1 MTAPTPR
8 QFDQAVALSLS
19 RIRGRLA
26 ELPEL
31 YAVAYEASGWKV
43 VRDSAGKISRGS
55 VSDPTAEIV
64 GDPRDP
70 QRPGRQRAIRAALE
84 GAEGQLAN
92 AENSLGEIE
101 RRILKAMDGLDPR
114 ETWEP
119 TRFPITVTHQ
129 EMEVF
134 YAAQVRRKARG
145 EVE

>member
-8 QFDQAVALSLS
+8 QFNMALDQSLT
-19 RIRGRLA
+19 RIRQRLA

-31 YAVAYEASGWKV
+31 YEVAYQASGWKV

-84 GAEGQLAN
+84 AAEGHLAD
-92 AENSLGEIE
+92 AENSLGAIE
-101 RRILKAMDGLDPR
+101 SSIMKAMDRLDPR

-119 TRFPITVTHQ
+119 TRYPITVTH
-129 EMEVF
+129 EELSVS
-134 YAAQVRRKARG
+134 YAAQVRRKGRG
-145 EVE
+145 EIE